1 MQLVKT
7 DSAPP
12 KPEKPAT
19 VLDPPDAPPAPSSTL
34 LSAPTKSSGSVP
46 SASQPTHTTGPGQS
60 LKDLPLDGTGGKEE
74 YGYIFTNQR
83 SELVFI
89 QLFDFLTAIK
99 GVMESFSCSPLS
111 LYDGVKLLGLLA
123 DRIHLSTS
131 SFINIRYPLQHLCTQ
146 GELESFYPAQYN
158 TFVVSVWWDRR

>member
-7 DSAPP
+7 DSAPL

-19 VLDPPDAPPAPSSTL
+19 VLDPPHAPPAPSSTL
-34 LSAPTKSSGSVP
+34 ISAPTKSSGSVP
-46 SASQPTHTTGPGQS
+46 SASQPTHATEPGHS

-89 QLFDFLTAIK
+89 QLFDLLAAIK

-131 SFINIRYPLQHLCTQ
+131 TFINIRYAPQHLCVL
-146 GELESFYPAQYN
+146 GELESLHPTQNN
-158 TFVVSVWWDRR
+158 TFVASAWWDRH